1 MRVCTSCRRLLG
13 GDAAACPDD
22 GALVATV
29 ATLPRGTR
37 LGAYR
42 IERMLGEGGMAF
54 VYEAMHEDLHR
65 RTAIKMLRP
74 EFANQHPIA
83 TRFLNEAKAVNLIA
97 HQNIVEIYNFGE
109 NPDGSAYLVMEY
121 LAGETLQQWLHR
133 RRTLPVPLVVHVFG
147 QIARALDAAHG
158 KQIVHRDLKPS
169 NVYIVAREDQPYFV
183 KLLDFGIAQLRGE
196 GAVHGLTLAGA
207 AIGTPPYMSPE
218 QISGGAV
225 DVRSDLW
232 AMGVMMYRAVTGGMP
247 FAGESFSELADRI
260 VHHSPPPAEQ
270 LVALPPSLARLI
282 ASCLER
288 RIEERCA
295 SARSLLAGLEL
306 AMRECGL
313 DGEAL
318 LAAVAQDA
326 GAGGGAVT
334 LPPVAAH
341 RAPAGSP
348 RGHPGA
354 EARRGA
360 GSTAGAGRGLLRY
373 AMGAAVLAV
382 IGGAAIALGARDG
395 QGRAAVRPPGGD
407 RRTLEELITAGD
419 LDGARAL
426 AARELGAALAT
437 GSPQQ
442 QKFVMNALA
451 MARQHG
457 GVPLLY
463 TALKGPA
470 ELRVQ
475 AARVLADLDLPDAA
489 PKLRAALD
497 ESGDR
502 VKVELAAAMYR
513 LGDKDARPILV
524 RALGDPGLRLVAATA
539 MAAAGDAGGRAA
551 LGDLFEATSPDSD
564 VWCRAAAGLLGLGDP
579 RARKLLADELK
590 QGDAARVVRAAEVL
604 ARAGDATARAQL
616 ARSSADRAFAR
627 RGEAAL
633 ALARLGDR
641 RALTWVNDG
650 MASVDPD
657 DRGRALAVLG
667 WFASGAPVELAAI
680 AERAADREPALRV
693 RMIAEAALL
702 GP

>member
-1 MRVCTSCRRLLG
+1 
-13 GDAAACPDD
+13 
-22 GALVATV
+22 
-29 ATLPRGTR
+29 
-37 LGAYR
+37 
-42 IERMLGEGGMAF
+42 MLGEGGMAF
-54 VYEAMHEDLHR
+54 VYEAIHEDLHR

-74 EFANQHPIA
+74 EYANQHPIS

-97 HQNIVEIYNFGE
+97 HQNIVEIYNFGD

-133 RRTLPVPLVVHVFG
+133 RGTLPVPLVVHVFG

-169 NVYIVAREDQPYFV
+169 NVFIVPREDQPYFV

-196 GAVHGLTLAGA
+196 GAVQGLTLAGA

-260 VHHSPPPAEQ
+260 VHHAPPPAEQ

-295 SARSLLAGLEL
+295 SARSLLVGLEL

-313 DGEAL
+313 DGDAL

-326 GAGGGAVT
+326 DAGGGAVT
-334 LPPVAAH
+334 LPPVAAQH
-341 RAPAGSP
+341 SPAGSP
-348 RGHPGA
+348 RGHQAA

-395 QGRAAVRPPGGD
+395 QDRAPVRAPEGD
-407 RRTLEELITAGD
+407 RRTLEELITASD

-426 AARELGAALAT
+426 AARALGATLAT

-442 QKFVMNALA
+442 QEFVMEALA
-451 MARQHG
+451 MARPRG
-457 GVPLLY
+457 GAPLLY

-470 ELRVQ
+470 ELRVK
-475 AARVLADLDLPDAA
+475 AARALADLDLPDAA

-513 LGDKDARPILV
+513 LGDRDARPILV

-539 MAAAGDAGGRAA
+539 MAAVGDAGGRAA
-551 LGDLFEATSPDSD
+551 LGDLLEASSPDSD

-579 RARKLLADELK
+579 RARKLLADELN
-590 QGDAARVVRAAEVL
+590 QADAARVVRAAEVL

-650 MASVDPD
+650 MASVDPE

-667 WFASGAPVELAAI
+667 RFASGAPVELAAI